1 MLSRLLLMMTTCSIL
16 TAMSNSDNMYEQL
29 KSRQK
34 LVQSLLK
41 LDESKLVKKLQSM
54 SVDVY
59 INRFGLI
66 IYEGSEIDYYELI
79 SEVEKLVEDLPQEEV
94 EQYSK

>member
-1 MLSRLLLMMTTCSIL
+1 
-16 TAMSNSDNMYEQL
+16 MSNTENMFEQL

-41 LDESKLVKKLQSM
+41 LDENKLVKKLQSM
-54 SVDVY
+54 SVDIY
-59 INRFGLI
+59 INRYGHI

>member
-1 MLSRLLLMMTTCSIL
+1 
-16 TAMSNSDNMYEQL
+16 MSNTDKAYEQVF
-29 KSRQK
+29 SRQK
-34 LVQSLLK
+34 LVESLLK

-59 INRFGLI
+59 INRFGHI
-66 IYEGSEIDYYELI
+66 IWEGSEIDYYELI
-79 SEVEKLVEDLPQEEV
+79 TEVEKLVDDLPQEEV

>member
-1 MLSRLLLMMTTCSIL
+1 
-16 TAMSNSDNMYEQL
+16 MSNTENMFEQL

-41 LDESKLVKKLQSM
+41 LDENKLVKKLQSM
-54 SVDVY
+54 SVDIY
-59 INRFGLI
+59 INRFGHI

>member
-1 MLSRLLLMMTTCSIL
+1 
-16 TAMSNSDNMYEQL
+16 MSNTENMFEQL

-41 LDESKLVKKLQSM
+41 LDENKLVKKLQSM
-54 SVDVY
+54 SIDVY
-59 INRFGLI
+59 INRFGHI

>member
-1 MLSRLLLMMTTCSIL
+1 
-16 TAMSNSDNMYEQL
+16 MSNTENMFEQL

-41 LDESKLVKKLQSM
+41 LDENKLVKKLQSM

-59 INRFGLI
+59 INRFGHI

-79 SEVEKLVEDLPQEEV
+79 SEVEKLVDDLPQQEV

>member
-1 MLSRLLLMMTTCSIL
+1 
-16 TAMSNSDNMYEQL
+16 MSNSDNMYEQL

-41 LDESKLVKKLQSM
+41 LDENKLVKKLQSM

-59 INRFGLI
+59 INRYGHI

-79 SEVEKLVEDLPQEEV
+79 SEIEKLVEDLPQEEV

>member
-1 MLSRLLLMMTTCSIL
+1 
-16 TAMSNSDNMYEQL
+16 MSNTENMFEQL

-41 LDESKLVKKLQSM
+41 LDENKLVKKLQSM

-59 INRFGLI
+59 INRFGHS